1 MGDTR
6 QRILD
11 TARRLFN
18 EAGVARVGV
27 RDIAR
32 ALEMSPGNLAYHFAT
47 KDQLVAALVKELHAR
62 IDADV
67 GAGMA
72 AEPSLA
78 GFYRAVLAA
87 MRDLLAY
94 RFVLLSYVDAVRASR
109 ELQALAAA
117 HLARRRQRHDLLL
130 DALARAG
137 YLDRRAALARSDMLF
152 EQGELISS
160 GWLNAATVRGWR
172 DDEATIRHFAKVGV
186 ALLQPCCTPRGARE
200 MRRILSGDLDRQPE
214 PTRRRKSP

>member
-1 MGDTR
+1 VGDTR

-62 IDADV
+62 VNADV

-78 GFYRAVLAA
+78 GFYCAVLAA

-109 ELQALAAA
+109 ELQALAAE

-130 DALARAG
+130 EALARAG
-137 YLDRRAALARSDMLF
+137 YLDRRAARARTDMLF

-214 PTRRRKSP
+214 PARRRKSP